1 MTVIT
6 NNIPDL
12 LQIELTY
19 ACNLNCPFCY
29 NPKRD
34 NKIDIHKIDNLVN
47 KISEIGIPHVYLIG
61 GEPTILGVKKIN
73 EYINKLSKKSSVV
86 LVTNAYERMENLS
99 DKLAYIG
106 ISLHG
111 YNMLSHEKVN
121 NVKGSYNRTLD
132 NIKYYKSI
140 GIRIR
145 CVIVLTGI
153 NYNIIDKLILRCIL
167 AGADEIF
174 IDRYEDGGIGS
185 KNSSKLGLK
194 PSNDQFREALTKIIN
209 VRNMNLISKESISFG
224 TAIPFCVDSRLF
236 EENLLS
242 FCGAGLD
249 FCAVNPDGELRICNQ
264 SEHSYG
270 NIFDKDI
277 DEIWND
283 RNLNSYRDYSW
294 LSEPCK
300 SCKLVDVCQAGCRVD
315 ANCGDDYCVDYAVR
329 ENIDKEILDNI
340 DAINKGELKYVNV
353 ENNRLDIDLNNK
365 YLCISDYLKVNEY
378 KDEIYMVTRYQGVN
392 IGRYEYDII
401 SYLLET
407 EIFTLDELY
416 SKFKQFDHNSIQN
429 FINLLLNIEA
439 VYIIN
444 KD

>member
-86 LVTNAYERMENLS
+86 LVTNEYERMENLS

-174 IDRYEDGGIGS
+174 
-185 KNSSKLGLK
+185 
-194 PSNDQFREALTKIIN
+194 
-209 VRNMNLISKESISFG
+209 
-224 TAIPFCVDSRLF
+224 
-236 EENLLS
+236 
-242 FCGAGLD
+242 
-249 FCAVNPDGELRICNQ
+249 
-264 SEHSYG
+264 
-270 NIFDKDI
+270 
-277 DEIWND
+277 
-283 RNLNSYRDYSW
+283 
-294 LSEPCK
+294 
-300 SCKLVDVCQAGCRVD
+300 
-315 ANCGDDYCVDYAVR
+315 
-329 ENIDKEILDNI
+329 
-340 DAINKGELKYVNV
+340 
-353 ENNRLDIDLNNK
+353 
-365 YLCISDYLKVNEY
+365 
-378 KDEIYMVTRYQGVN
+378 
-392 IGRYEYDII
+392 
-401 SYLLET
+401 
-407 EIFTLDELY
+407 
-416 SKFKQFDHNSIQN
+416 
-429 FINLLLNIEA
+429 
-439 VYIIN
+439 
-444 KD
+444 